1 MGLLLCDSIILY
13 IIFILHRLILNCECY
28 SRTTIV
34 YVGTYLLFIAP
45 IVLCVLGIV
54 GNCNFQ
60 AGILSFW
67 VSWL

>member
-1 MGLLLCDSIILY
+1 MGQLLCDTIILN

-34 YVGTYLLFIAP
+34 YVHIYCLLI
-45 IVLCVLGIV
+45 LCVLGIV

-60 AGILSFW
+60 ADILSFW